1 MDFIAVGGYG
11 EVGRNMTY
19 LREGEDSIILDA
31 GIRLDR
37 VLVHED
43 TDIER
48 MSHDELIARGI
59 LPDISVIKDGVKA
72 IVLSHG
78 HLDHI
83 GAISLLYDK
92 LKDIPIV
99 GTPYTIEVLK
109 RELGKRRANLH
120 AVEVGE
126 TFRVGQ
132 NMSVEFVRI
141 THSIPQ
147 TSLVVVHTARGRY
160 VYLNDFKLDDS
171 PVIGQGPDY
180 QRMREVGE
188 QGIKGLIIETTRIQE
203 EGRTPSESIAARLLE
218 DHMIKS
224 DPDKGLIITTFSSHI
239 ARIKSITETA
249 NRIGRTPILLGRS
262 MEKYV
267 GIAENLKVIQLP
279 EGAHVYGAGDAIDS
293 MLKKIAEHREEYVL
307 VVTGHQGES
316 DSLLVRMADG
326 KTPYRIDGDEVIFS
340 ADVIPNP
347 INYANRYSLETKL
360 KFNGARLFKGVH
372 VSGHAAREDHLDVLK
387 MLNPEKVIPCHGEV
401 SMLASYADLGAELGY
416 TLNEDLFLIKNG
428 QRMQL

>member
-19 LREGEDSIILDA
+19 LREGDDAIILDA

-43 TDIER
+43 TDIEK
-48 MSHDELIARGI
+48 MSHDKLIARGI
-59 LPDISVIKDGVKA
+59 LPDISMIKGNVKA

-83 GAISLLYDK
+83 GAISLFYEK
-92 LKDIPIV
+92 FKDIPIV

-109 RELGKRRANLH
+109 RELGKRKAQLH
-120 AVEVGE
+120 AIEMGE
-126 TFRVGQ
+126 TFRVGP
-132 NMSVEFVRI
+132 NMSVEFVRA
-141 THSIPQ
+141 THSIPH
-147 TSLVVVHTARGRY
+147 TALVVVHTPRGRY

-180 QRMREVGE
+180 QRMRELGE
-188 QGIKGLIIETTRIQE
+188 QGVKGLIIETTRVQV
-203 EGRTPSESIAARLLE
+203 EGRTPSESIAARLVE

-239 ARIKSITETA
+239 ARIKSIAESA
-249 NRIGRTPILLGRS
+249 SRIGRTPILLGRS

-267 GIAENLKVIQLP
+267 GIAEDLKVIHLP
-279 EGAHVYGAGDAIDS
+279 EGSHVYGAGDAVDK
-293 MLKKIAEHREEYVL
+293 MLKSISKEREKYVL
-307 VVTGHQGES
+307 VVTGHQGEP
-316 DSLLVRMADG
+316 DSLLVRMAND
-326 KTPYRIDGDEVIFS
+326 KTPYRIEGDEIIFS

-347 INYANRYSLETKL
+347 INYANRYALETKL

-387 MLNPEKVIPCHGEV
+387 MLNPEKVIPCHGDV
-401 SMLASYADLGAELGY
+401 GMLASYADLAAELDY

-428 QRMQL
+428 QRLQF